1 MQGYR
6 HSCNKLQN
14 EKGKL
19 GDKSQKRNVEQGAD
33 VAVERIVA
41 RDREWWREKESL
53 WKTV

>member
-1 MQGYR
+1 MCELYTTDVPSDLWVGMQGYR

-33 VAVERIVA
+33 VAVE
-41 RDREWWREKESL
+41 SG
-53 WKTV
+53 